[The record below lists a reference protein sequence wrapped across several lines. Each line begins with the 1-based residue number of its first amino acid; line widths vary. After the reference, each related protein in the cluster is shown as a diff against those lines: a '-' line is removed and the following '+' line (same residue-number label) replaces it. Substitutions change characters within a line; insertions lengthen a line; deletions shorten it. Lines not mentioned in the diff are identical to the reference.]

1 MAAKRKNLFL
11 YLALACF
18 LGIILIFIFDG
29 YIGVYD
35 RLVMDTGQY
44 LQTIESD
51 QWAQTDRFAGVFSVS
66 IERGGRVDFTYT
78 VENHRFSE
86 YRADI
91 GITLW
96 QNKAQIGDIG
106 FIPDEPLIIPA
117 FGKKELAWSIN
128 AAGIIPAGYPVEQ
141 NYIVNVKINRGDI
154 VREVS
159 VYIQASPTII
169 KTVPAPEVPTR

>member
-1 MAAKRKNLFL
+1 MKVKRHNLFL

-35 RLVMDTGQY
+35 RLVMDTSRY
-44 LQTIESD
+44 LQTVESD
-51 QWAQTDRFAGVFSVS
+51 QWEQTDRFSGIFSVS
-66 IERGGRVDFTYT
+66 IERDGRIDFTYT

-86 YRADI
+86 YTADI

-106 FIPDEPLIIPA
+106 FIPDEPLMIPA
-117 FGKKELAWSIN
+117 FSKKELSWFIEATDIF
-128 AAGIIPAGYPVEQ
+128 PAGYPVEQ
-141 NYIVNVKINRGDI
+141 NYIFNVKINRGDI

>member
-1 MAAKRKNLFL
+1 MKVKRHNLFL

-35 RLVMDTGQY
+35 RLVMDNGRY
-44 LQTIESD
+44 PQTIEYE
-51 QWAQTDRFAGVFSVS
+51 QWEQSDRFSGILSVS
-66 IERGGRVDFTYT
+66 IERDGRIDFTYT

-86 YRADI
+86 YTADVAI
-91 GITLW
+91 SLW
-96 QNKAQIGDIG
+96 HNQAQIGDIH

-117 FGKKELAWSIN
+117 FDKKELAWSIE
-128 AAGIIPAGYPVEQ
+128 ATDIIPAGYPVEQ

-154 VREVS
+154 VREAS

-169 KTVPAPEVPTR
+169 KTVPAPEVPAR